1 MRKVFSPPSEAAKVS
16 ALLEREDAL
25 TAKARIVT
33 RFSSRHKQEI
43 ERELADIHR
52 LLEQLGYRRSA

>member
-1 MRKVFSPPSEAAKVS
+1 MRKVFPPPPEAAKVY

-25 TAKARIVT
+25 TAQARIVT

-43 ERELADIHR
+43 ERELAEIHR
-52 LLEQLGYRRSA
+52 LLEQLGYRRTA